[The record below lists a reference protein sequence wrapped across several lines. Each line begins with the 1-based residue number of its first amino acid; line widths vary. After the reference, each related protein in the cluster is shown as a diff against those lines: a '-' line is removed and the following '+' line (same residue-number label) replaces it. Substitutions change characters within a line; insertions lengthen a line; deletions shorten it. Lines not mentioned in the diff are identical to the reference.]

1 VKRTILNLDNIV
13 DKKLKK
19 AKQNEFRYRV
29 SESLQKKPP
38 AYYQKKL
45 ETVNFLSKSKD
56 TLSGS
61 VLAGQHH
68 APGNALEEY

>member
-1 VKRTILNLDNIV
+1 MPRSRSDSKKRFILNESFVKRTILNLDNIV

-45 ETVNFLSKSKD
+45 
-56 TLSGS
+56 
-61 VLAGQHH
+61 
-68 APGNALEEY
+68 